1 MLQDHLVPYMLDTRH
16 IPDTLFIVLEEDFR
30 LYPTEGEPVASDVG
44 ISRGAEFLGD
54 GIGGGGAGGEP
65 VASPDPTASQ
75 VPTVKAQ
82 WHARLGVPPDGQKA
96 ASHTRPKGKAAPA
109 PTFLTRPVKASADE
123 HKYNTSKE
131 LEDLVKLVTA
141 AKRCDVGDIVWFG
154 WNEQPGASQVKSPSP
169 SFGSTGIAVSVEGAK
184 KIKYALPTM
193 QMWHWDVELL
203 KKLQQGDMK
212 ASFVFPAIGNFAS
225 QQSGILKG
233 AKERKSEWGSWWN
246 QPGVAPYL
254 DEHVN
259 RQLWKWNGPKR
270 NISNTEKVATVLLMD
285 EGVRQSLDWKTYFRR
300 DPDTFQEPDAL
311 DKKGGPPPP
320 PLTQDQ
326 MQAMCDMTR
335 LVKPIDYGSQTREH
349 RGARHMKSLARR
361 RMFTES
367 VQEVAGVQKFFL
379 ITQNVCVCFVHCNR
393 HE

>member
-1 MLQDHLVPYMLDTRH
+1 MCWKKTSGC
-16 IPDTLFIVLEEDFR
+16 IPQKESLSPPMCLFF
-30 LYPTEGEPVASDVG
+30 
-44 ISRGAEFLGD
+44 RGAEFLGD

-65 VASPDPTASQ
+65 VASPGPTASQ

-212 ASFVFPAIGNFAS
+212 ASFVFSSHWQLRLSAERHLERS
-225 QQSGILKG
+225 KG
-233 AKERKSEWGSWWN
+233 E
-246 QPGVAPYL
+246 
-254 DEHVN
+254 
-259 RQLWKWNGPKR
+259 
-270 NISNTEKVATVLLMD
+270 
-285 EGVRQSLDWKTYFRR
+285 
-300 DPDTFQEPDAL
+300 
-311 DKKGGPPPP
+311 
-320 PLTQDQ
+320 
-326 MQAMCDMTR
+326 
-335 LVKPIDYGSQTREH
+335 
-349 RGARHMKSLARR
+349 
-361 RMFTES
+361 
-367 VQEVAGVQKFFL
+367 EV
-379 ITQNVCVCFVHCNR
+379 
-393 HE
+393 